1 MLRVIE
7 TEKEFLEFLK
17 KSVSFEATQV
27 FINYS
32 GDLIAHGVDCEAH
45 AEFGYYVD
53 NDVLHVTSF
62 KAYVRNFLYDTA
74 EVEFLLAI
82 PELVEKLTKKETE
95 EKKQE
100 ETSVKIEISVT
111 VTDEVIDIIMFN
123 ALDGGVDGWCKKV
136 EVVGDCLAE
145 YADYQISRGGQL
157 KFSNEDGEE
166 FILDK
171 EKLLKGIEYAC
182 AQYGIVEVYYGGFCV
197 DVNCIDEDVAGEIV
211 QYALFGEVLYS

>member
-1 MLRVIE
+1 MRVIE
-7 TEKEFLEFLK
+7 TKEEFCEFFNPLAA
-17 KSVSFEATQV
+17 FEADNI
-27 FINYS
+27 FINPS
-32 GDLIAHGVDCEAH
+32 GSLIATGVWDEDH
-45 AEFGYYVD
+45 AVFQYYVD
-53 NDVLHVTSF
+53 NGVLHVTSF
-62 KAYVRNFLYDTA
+62 KAYVRNFPYDTV

-95 EKKQE
+95 EKKSID

-111 VTDEVIDIIMFN
+111 VAEEVIDIIMIN

-136 EVVGDCLAE
+136 EVVSDCLAK

-157 KFSNEDGEE
+157 KLSDKEGKA

-182 AQYGIVEVYYGGFCV
+182 AQYGIVEVYCGRFYV
-197 DVNCIDEDVAGEIV
+197 DVNCINPGVADEIV
-211 QYALFGEVLYS
+211 QYALFGEIVYS